1 MSKMD
6 TIETSFKHMLSFK
19 ARIKSQITDDTGSC
33 FEYPE
38 ISSIG
43 EIYTSLA
50 QKMRYSLPKTYHAS
64 VEASLEGYL
73 HLVLGGL

>member
-50 QKMRYSLPKTYHAS
+50 QKMRYSLPKPIMLLWRHLWRVTYI
-64 VEASLEGYL
+64 
-73 HLVLGGL
+73 